1 MPPGRARASRSRWV
15 RDEPAPPGDRP
26 DAAWSAAPPRGA
38 RGVERCGRGGERRR
52 PQVWLLALGL
62 VGLVVAGL
70 SLLHQL
76 AGVGADGRWVAP
88 TAALAAGGVFVVVGL
103 VGLLT
108 RR

>member
-1 MPPGRARASRSRWV
+1 MSRHRRGTDPTQPG
-15 RDEPAPPGDRP
+15 P
-26 DAAWSAAPPRGA
+26 PPRPGGPGA
-38 RGVERCGRGGERRR
+38 SSGAGAGGERRR